1 VARDPLFELADRHLV
16 RYVPGGFA
24 PFLVERAQG
33 SWVWDTEGN
42 RVLDFTSGQICSTI
56 GHNHPRIVEAI
67 RDACDR
73 VLHLNSWMLSEE
85 VIRLAARLAELLP
98 RPLDKVIVLNT
109 GSESNEIAMR
119 IAKLATGRFGI
130 LSLDQ
135 SFHGLTAGAAS
146 VTWSVGHGGYG
157 PQMPG
162 TSELP
167 APYAY
172 RCPVKRLETGV
183 PGGVPVAAGVAGCEP
198 CDMSCL
204 DRGLEAFDAADGGLI
219 AATIAEPVLSAGGV
233 IDPPPGYL
241 RRLRDETHRRGG
253 LLIVDEAQTGF
264 GRLGT
269 MFGFEQDGIVPDIVT
284 VSKTLGGGLPIAATV
299 MSPEIEERIVER
311 GFVHVTSHVSDPLPS
326 AVGLAVID
334 VVVSERLPERAAA
347 MGARLQAGL
356 RELATRHEVIGEVRG
371 RGLLVGV
378 ELVADRAT
386 REPADE
392 LGARATDECLA
403 RGLSMNIVRHIGAN
417 SVWRIAPP
425 LTVSEDEVDL
435 ALSIMDD
442 SLAAVT
448 RRASATVSGAAV

>member
-1 VARDPLFELADRHLV
+1 MARDPLFELADRHLV

-33 SWVWDTEGN
+33 SWVWDTDGN

-98 RPLDKVIVLNT
+98 APLSKAIILNT

-119 IAKLATGRFGI
+119 IAKLATGRHRV

-146 VTWSVGHGGYG
+146 VTWSVGQGGYG

-162 TSELP
+162 TFELP

-172 RCPVKRLETGV
+172 RCPAKHLPNGV
-183 PGGVPVAAGVAGCEP
+183 PGCEP
-198 CDMSCL
+198 CDMTCL
-204 DRGLEAFDAADGGLI
+204 DRGLAAFDAEDDGPI

-241 RRLRDETHRRGG
+241 RRLLDETHRRGG

-269 MFGFEQDGIVPDIVT
+269 MFGFEQGGIVPDIVT
-284 VSKTLGGGLPIAATV
+284 VSKTLGGGIPIAATV
-299 MSPEIEERIVER
+299 ISPEIEERIVER
-311 GFVHVTSHVSDPLPS
+311 GFVHVTSHVSDPLPA

-334 VVVSERLPERAAA
+334 VVVQERLPERAAA

-356 RELATRHEVIGEVRG
+356 RELAIRHEVVGEVRG

-378 ELVADRAT
+378 ELVADRAS

-392 LGARATDECLA
+392 VGARATDECLA

-425 LTVSEDEVDL
+425 LTVTEDEIDL

-442 SLAAVT
+442 SLTAVT
-448 RRASATVSGAAV
+448 GRAGVARHEPTRAATPA